1 MGKLT
6 AVSIEGMKIWF
17 WSKDHNPSLSREA
30 RWPMGVSCF
39 LLGRRRRANVS
50 APMGKVLSRAD
61 RRVLTEKV
69 IQHRDEIF
77 REWEE
82 KVQQ

>member
-50 APMGKVLSRAD
+50 APMGQSAFESRQKGVGREGDSAS
-61 RRVLTEKV
+61 RRDL
-69 IQHRDEIF
+69 
-77 REWEE
+77 
-82 KVQQ
+82 